1 MTPRVSVV
9 VPAYNN
15 GAYIGATLQSILGQT
30 FTDFELVVADH
41 ASTDDTAA
49 VVSQFAADSRLRVID
64 TPAGGGAERN
74 WNRVTEA
81 ASGELIKLV
90 CGDDVIYPDLLAQQV
105 AAFDSHGD
113 GLVMV
118 ASSRDIVD
126 AAGRPIIANVGLGGL
141 SGRID
146 GRRALRRSVLRGT
159 NIFGEP
165 CCVLLDRR
173 MLREIGG
180 WHGNPGY
187 VIDQATYARMLLRGD
202 LVAVPGPLAAFRI
215 SATQWSMRL
224 ASEQARS
231 VATMHSEL
239 ATAQPGL
246 LSAWDIRRGDAMAA
260 LRAAQR
266 RLLYLYLGRRLRP
279 SPSPGVEP

>member
-30 FTDFELVVADH
+30 FADFELVVADH

-49 VVSQFAADSRLRVID
+49 VVSQFADDSRLRVID
-64 TPAGGGAERN
+64 TPAGGGVERN

-105 AAFDSHGD
+105 SAFDSHGD

-126 AAGRPIIANVGLGGL
+126 AAGRTIIANVGLGGL

-146 GRRALRRSVLRGT
+146 GRRALRRSVLRGAT
-159 NIFGEP
+159 SSANRVACCSTAGCCARSAAGTETP
-165 CCVLLDRR
+165 VTSSTRPRTRACCCV
-173 MLREIGG
+173 
-180 WHGNPGY
+180 
-187 VIDQATYARMLLRGD
+187 ATWSPCPAPWPPSG
-202 LVAVPGPLAAFRI
+202 
-215 SATQWSMRL
+215 SA
-224 ASEQARS
+224 
-231 VATMHSEL
+231 
-239 ATAQPGL
+239 P
-246 LSAWDIRRGDAMAA
+246 
-260 LRAAQR
+260 
-266 RLLYLYLGRRLRP
+266 P
-279 SPSPGVEP
+279 SGA